1 MAANKKLTEIAECV
15 EKEAKKCEIDLE
27 SKTKKEFS
35 EVKEMLEKN
44 SIVEEIDFTLT
55 IGNLNAYLG

>member
-1 MAANKKLTEIAECV
+1 MATNKKLTEIAEYV
-15 EKEAKKCEIDLE
+15 EKEAKKCEIALE

-44 SIVEEIDFTLT
+44 SIAEEIDFTLT

>member
-1 MAANKKLTEIAECV
+1 MSKNKNLTEIAEYV
-15 EKEAKKCEIDLE
+15 EKEAIKCEITLE
-27 SKTKKEFS
+27 SKAKKEFS

>member
-1 MAANKKLTEIAECV
+1 MAKNKKLTEIAEYV
-15 EKEAKKCEIDLE
+15 EKEAKKCEITLE
-27 SKTKKEFS
+27 SKTKKEFN
-35 EVKEMLEKN
+35 EVKEILEKN

>member
-15 EKEAKKCEIDLE
+15 EKEAKKYEIDLE